1 MRDEISRSFV
11 SKDQLDSQQDDNSN
25 IAQDK
30 FTEQHRRPLAD
41 LNTNH
46 FGIGSEFEIQPV

>member
-11 SKDQLDSQQDDNSN
+11 SKDQLDSQEDDNSN

-46 FGIGSEFEIQPV
+46 FGIGSEFEI